1 MEDENNDENKYNEEG
16 KVSGWKYWD
25 MGDSNDALDEKASL
39 KTIESEKG
47 YDKISIIDYDYDA
60 ENEVR
65 DIEPSWWE
73 KIISNRH

>member
-1 MEDENNDENKYNEEG
+1 MEDEINDENKYNEEG

-25 MGDSNDALDEKASL
+25 MGDSSDASVEKSSL
-39 KTIESEKG
+39 KTIKSENG
-47 YDKISIIDYDYDA
+47 YNKISINDYDYDA

-65 DIEPSWWE
+65 DIDPWWE